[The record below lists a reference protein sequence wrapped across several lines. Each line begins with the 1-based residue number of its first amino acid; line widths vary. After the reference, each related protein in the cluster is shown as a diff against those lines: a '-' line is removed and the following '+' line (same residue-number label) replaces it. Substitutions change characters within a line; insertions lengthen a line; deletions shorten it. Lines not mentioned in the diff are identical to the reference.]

1 MYYDMSTVLI
11 SSTAAAAA
19 SSLVSTAIMTNTPSP
34 TSNIEPPDMEE
45 MESNAVL
52 MAFNNLT
59 LQQVSYFAILTS
71 LTLRLI
77 VDATRRH
84 IVEHNSERVH

>member
-1 MYYDMSTVLI
+1 
-11 SSTAAAAA
+11 
-19 SSLVSTAIMTNTPSP
+19 
-34 TSNIEPPDMEE
+34 
-45 MESNAVL
+45 
-52 MAFNNLT
+52 LT

-77 VDATRRH
+77 VDAARRH